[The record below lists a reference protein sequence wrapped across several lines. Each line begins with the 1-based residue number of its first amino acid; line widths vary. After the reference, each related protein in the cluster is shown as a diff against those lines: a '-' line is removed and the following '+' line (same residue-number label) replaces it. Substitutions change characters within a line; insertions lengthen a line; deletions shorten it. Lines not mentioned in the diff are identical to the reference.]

1 MTIIPIQLKDAE
13 VAKIDYLVKKGKFKS
28 RNQAI
33 RQFLTEALAR
43 EEFDLTESD
52 LITTEERE
60 RFFQSL
66 DNSPTFSLTL
76 KGKKS
81 IADVV
86 SKERD
91 RFT

>member
-1 MTIIPIQLKDAE
+1 MTTIPIQLKDAE
-13 VAKIDYLVKKGKFKS
+13 IAKIDYLVKKGKFKS

-33 RQFLTEALAR
+33 RYFLTDGLAR
-43 EEFDLTESD
+43 EEIDLTESEQ
-52 LITTEERE
+52 ITPEERE
-60 RFFQSL
+60 HFFRWL
-66 DNSPTFSLTL
+66 DDHPKFSLTL

-81 IADVV
+81 IADEI

>member
-1 MTIIPIQLKDAE
+1 MPIIPIQLKDAE
-13 VAKIDYLVKKGKFKS
+13 VAKLDYLVKKGKFKS

-33 RQFLTEALAR
+33 RHFLTDALAR
-43 EEFDLTESD
+43 EEIDLTESD
-52 LITTEERE
+52 QITPEERE
-60 RFFQSL
+60 HFFQLL
-66 DNSPTFSLTL
+66 DKFPTFSLTL

-81 IADVV
+81 IADDV